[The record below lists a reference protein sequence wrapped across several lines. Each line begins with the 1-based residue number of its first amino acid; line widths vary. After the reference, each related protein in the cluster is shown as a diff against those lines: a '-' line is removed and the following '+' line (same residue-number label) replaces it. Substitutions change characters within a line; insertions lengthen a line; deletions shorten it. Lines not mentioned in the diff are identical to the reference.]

1 MNVFIVYSSPAGST
15 KKIAGT
21 IGKKL
26 VAEGHEV
33 SLFDLGNSTDAA
45 LAQNKAMHAG
55 GPHCLF
61 IGSPV
66 YACHAVPPITAFI
79 AGLPQTKQGY
89 AVPFVTW
96 GCVNSGLAL
105 YEMGAALLQKGY
117 RIPGAA
123 TLPAVHS
130 MLWQSAH
137 PLGEGRPDT
146 ADLAELQKFSV
157 AVCEKA
163 VSGAGAMIAP
173 ETLDYQPEPVRTT
186 MQSLSLEGV
195 RGVLPAKKLDESRCT
210 KCGICAT
217 ICPAAAITLS
227 PYPVFG
233 PACFLCYNCVRLC
246 PEHAI
251 AADFSQMEAGLRQR
265 AATFKENI
273 SPKFIF

>member
-1 MNVFIVYSSPAGST
+1 MNVYIVYSSPAGST

-26 VAEGHEV
+26 VAEGHAV

-45 LAQNKAMHAG
+45 FARNKIMHDTG
-55 GPHCLF
+55 RYSLF

-66 YACHAVPPITAFI
+66 YACHAVPPVTAFI
-79 AGLPQTKQGY
+79 AGLPQTQQGY

-105 YEMGAALLQKGY
+105 YEMGAGLAAKGY

-123 TLPAVHS
+123 ALPAVHS
-130 MLWQSAH
+130 MLWQSEH

-146 ADLAELQKFSV
+146 ADLTALQKFTA
-157 AVCEKA
+157 AVCEK
-163 VSGAGAMIAP
+163 VLSGTGAMIAP
-173 ETLDYQPEPVRTT
+173 EALDYQPGPVRAT
-186 MQSLSLEGV
+186 MQNISLEGV
-195 RGVLPAKKLDESRCT
+195 RGVLPAKTVDAARCT
-210 KCGICAT
+210 QCGMCAT

-227 PYPVFG
+227 PWPVFG
-233 PACFLCYNCVRLC
+233 TACFLCYNCVRLC
-246 PEHAI
+246 PEQAI

-265 AATFKENI
+265 AATFNENN